1 MGFATGGPA
10 AHLCLLCTTLEE
22 RESGGQDGHPP
33 IGSLSWHHRG
43 EKTEGWIAG
52 SQDRA
57 LTQNLT
63 GFLLFF
69 PFLSAT
75 PQPSPS
81 PDHLCWDDTLQDIWG
96 YQREAGADG
105 GPHELSVM
113 F

>member
-1 MGFATGGPA
+1 MLG
-10 AHLCLLCTTLEE
+10 C
-22 RESGGQDGHPP
+22 S
-33 IGSLSWHHRG
+33 
-43 EKTEGWIAG
+43 AG

-57 LTQNLT
+57 LTQNLTGFLLT

>member
-1 MGFATGGPA
+1 M
-10 AHLCLLCTTLEE
+10 
-22 RESGGQDGHPP
+22 
-33 IGSLSWHHRG
+33 
-43 EKTEGWIAG
+43 EGWSAG
-52 SQDRA
+52 SQDSA
-57 LTQNLT
+57 LTQNLTGFLLT

>member
-1 MGFATGGPA
+1 MEGRTVI
-10 AHLCLLCTTLEE
+10 
-22 RESGGQDGHPP
+22 HPL
-33 IGSLSWHHRG
+33 GSANYSV
-43 EKTEGWIAG
+43 TCSCPG
-52 SQDRA
+52 SQDSA